1 MKNNTKMDT
10 HQIYHL
16 GGPDA
21 ELRMNDV
28 MKMFRYGFRTIGGFD
43 VERVLDRGGTVEY
56 GLAGGHAVMIKP
68 FYEDAAIEVSVFPA
82 GDDKEAAAAGGRIR
96 EEIENIIY
104 IDYRA
109 GYCCE

>member
-1 MKNNTKMDT
+1 MDT

-56 GLAGGHAVMIKP
+56 DLAGGHSVMIKP
-68 FYEDAAIEVSVFPA
+68 FYEGDAIEASVFTA
-82 GDDKEAAAAGGRIR
+82 GDDEDAAAAGAHIR
-96 EEIENIIY
+96 GEIESIIY

>member
-1 MKNNTKMDT
+1 MDT

-28 MKMFRYGFRTIGGFD
+28 MKMFRYGFRTIGGFA

-56 GLAGGHAVMIKP
+56 GLAGGHSVIIKP
-68 FYEDAAIEVSVFPA
+68 FYEDAAIEASFFPA
-82 GDDKEAAAAGGRIR
+82 GDDEEAAAAGACIR
-96 EEIENIIY
+96 GEIENIIY
-104 IDYRA
+104 IDCRA